1 MGHNTTY
8 YHVDN
13 GSQLA
18 DNLQYGGLDM
28 TKDYRL
34 TIRMDEGLAD
44 AIAQGAHRQGDIGLA
59 ETVRRAL
66 AQYYAKKTARLKH
79 LTQRKGV

>member
-1 MGHNTTY
+1 
-8 YHVDN
+8 
-13 GSQLA
+13 
-18 DNLQYGGLDM
+18 M

-34 TIRMDEGLAD
+34 TIRMDDGLANHL
-44 AIAQGAHRQGDIGLA
+44 AQDSHRQGDVGLA
-59 ETVRRAL
+59 QVARKIL